1 MLLSEFGNEV
11 LSRGSAAVLPQNLNQ
26 KWLGILQRRVDE
38 FIDSHFEPQTCPASD
53 RTVDPLLTVC
63 VSEILHHQ
71 EGGTVKTTEA
81 ELLRKT
87 TIYAVAVTMESI
99 HRGTHRPL
107 EPPTL
112 DDIFA
117 TERLVRLKT
126 AYPELEAFLERVC
139 VTAAAV

>member
-26 KWLGILQRRVDE
+26 KWLGILQRRVDD
-38 FIDSHFEPQTCPASD
+38 FIDSHFEPETCPGSHHS
-53 RTVDPLLTVC
+53 VDPLLTAC

-71 EGGTVKTTEA
+71 EGDSVRITE
-81 ELLRKT
+81 EDLIRKT

-99 HRGTHRPL
+99 HRGAHRPL

-112 DDIFA
+112 DNIFA

-139 VTAAAV
+139 VTGATV

>member
-26 KWLGILQRRVDE
+26 KWLGILQRRVDD
-38 FIDSHFEPQTCPASD
+38 FIDNHFELETCPGSD
-53 RTVDPLLTVC
+53 RSVDPLLTVC

-71 EGGTVKTTEA
+71 EGGSVRTTE
-81 ELLRKT
+81 EDLIRKT

-99 HRGTHRPL
+99 HRGAHRPL

-112 DDIFA
+112 DNIFA

-139 VTAAAV
+139 VTAATV

>member
-26 KWLGILQRRVDE
+26 KWLGILQRRVDD
-38 FIDSHFEPQTCPASD
+38 FIDSHFEPETCPGSH
-53 RTVDPLLTVC
+53 RSVDPLLTAC

-71 EGGTVKTTEA
+71 EGDSVRITE
-81 ELLRKT
+81 EDLIRKT

-99 HRGTHRPL
+99 HRGAHRPL

-112 DDIFA
+112 DNIFA

-139 VTAAAV
+139 VTGATV